1 MRTYEKTHP
10 WLNFRFERAMLGAQ
24 DWMLLGQAQAKCEH
38 LSGTPMTPSLA
49 EEMHKVYLAR
59 GVHAT
64 TAIEGNSLSEA
75 QVREKVD
82 GALELPPSKEYLG
95 QEVGN
100 IIDACNEIAN
110 RTLEEE
116 VKGLKFEDIL
126 HFNAQV
132 LNGLDEMVEGIPGQL
147 RAPGHEVRV
156 ANYRGAPPADLGFL
170 LNRLCEWLNQE
181 FMPRDE
187 RMRIAFGILRAV
199 VAHLYLAWIHP
210 FGDGNGRTAR
220 LLELRILLEAG
231 VPKPAAQL
239 LSNHYNDTRANYYR
253 HLRLSSE
260 EPGGDY
266 KFFTYALQGFVDGL
280 NAQIGHIE
288 TQQIAVHWIN
298 AVERAFLDERPSAT
312 TNRRKR
318 LLLDMM
324 EQGRPVAVRDIRDIS
339 DWIRKAYEGKT
350 RKTVMRDLNRLGDMN
365 LISATEEGFVPNFG
379 IVLARPP
386 RVHQQQAVD

>member
-1 MRTYEKTHP
+1 MKTYEKTHS
-10 WLNFRFERAMLGAQ
+10 WLNFRFELARLGTQ
-24 DWMLLGQAQAKCEH
+24 DWMLLGQAQAKCKH

-49 EEMHKVYLAR
+49 EELHKVYLAK

-64 TAIEGNSLSEA
+64 TSIEGNSLSEA
-75 QVREKVD
+75 EVREKVD

-110 RTLEEE
+110 RTLAGE
-116 VKGLKFEDIL
+116 VQGLTFEDIL
-126 HFNAQV
+126 QYNTQV
-132 LNGLDEMVEGIPGQL
+132 LKGLDKMVEGIPGAL

-156 ANYRGAPPADLGFL
+156 ANYRGAPPEDLGFL

-181 FMPRDE
+181 FAPHDE
-187 RMRIAFGILRAV
+187 SLRIAFGIMRGV

-239 LSNHYNDTRANYYR
+239 LSNHYNETRANYYR

-260 EPGGDY
+260 EPEGDY

-280 NAQIGHIE
+280 NEQIGLIE
-288 TQQIAVHWIN
+288 TQQFTVHWIN
-298 AVERAFLDERPSAT
+298 AVESAFLDERPSST

-324 EQGRPVAVRDIRDIS
+324 EQGRPVPVRDIRDIS

-365 LISATEEGFVPNFG
+365 LIRATDEGYVPNFG
-379 IVLARPP
+379 IVLARLPH
-386 RVHQQQAVD
+386 VHQQQAVD